1 MSPEQ
6 AEITMGLGNRLAAEL
21 TYEAISTRKML
32 ERIPAEVFAW
42 RPHEK
47 SMELGQL
54 AQHIA
59 RLPSFVK
66 PVLTTDEFDL
76 AAPGNKPQV
85 LTGTNELVESFDKVL
100 AEAVE
105 FLNAVSEEDLAK
117 TWRLRNGEKTIFEMP
132 RAGVVRTLVLS
143 HLIHH
148 RGQLSV
154 YLRLRD
160 VPVPSIYGPSADEEQ

>member
-6 AEITMGLGNRLAAEL
+6 TGTKMSLGNMLAAEL
-21 TYEAISTRKML
+21 SQEAISARKML
-32 ERIPAEVFAW
+32 ERIPFEFIAW
-42 RPHEK
+42 KPHEK
-47 SMELGQL
+47 STEIGHL
-54 AQHIA
+54 AHHIA

-66 PVLTTDEFDL
+66 AVLTTDEFDL
-76 AAPGNKPQV
+76 AASGYKPPV
-85 LTGTNELVESFDKVL
+85 LTGTNELVESFDNVL

-105 FLNAVSEEDLAK
+105 LLNTVSDEDLAK
-117 TWRLRNGEKTIFEMP
+117 TWRLRNGEKTIFEMA

-154 YLRLRD
+154 YLRLQN
-160 VPVPSIYGPSADEEQ
+160 VPVPSIYGPSADEQ